1 MIIKLFLIF
10 FVFFFIDK
18 NTNASTNCNQYTEKI
33 GKEYKIPNKLLT
45 SISLVESGLKK
56 GENFVSWPW
65 TLNVSGK
72 SKFFKSKDETL
83 IFLKKNYDK
92 KKNIDVGCM
101 QISLKY
107 HGKNFK
113 NFNQILDPKNNVE
126 YAAKFLKSL
135 YSKHKTWNEA
145 ISRYHS
151 SIPKRKVKY
160 LKKVHSYWSDLRQ
173 KKIKMDVVVELE
185 EMSKRERKIK
195 YFRNEFKNQKL
206 LDSI

>member
-1 MIIKLFLIF
+1 MN
-10 FVFFFIDK
+10 V
-18 NTNASTNCNQYTEKI
+18 NNSNASTNCNYFTETI

-56 GENFVSWPW
+56 GKDFVSWPW

-72 SKFFKSKDETL
+72 SKFFKSKEETL
-83 IFLKKNYDK
+83 NYLKKNYNK

-126 YAAKFLKSL
+126 YAAKFLRSL

-151 SIPKRKVKY
+151 SKPKRKIKY
-160 LKKVHSYWSDLRQ
+160 LKKVQSYWSDLRQ
-173 KKIKMDVVVELE
+173 KKIKTELLVNIDE
-185 EMSKRERKIK
+185 IDKRRQKIK
-195 YFRNEFKNQKL
+195 FFKDEFKKQQL

>member
-107 HGKNFK
+107 HGQNFK